1 MNTRIRKIR
10 KKYQLTQDAFANKLS
25 LTRNYISLIEK
36 GDRTP
41 SDRTISDICRE
52 FNVNESW
59 LRTGNGQMESV
70 KSPADKISINIAK
83 LQHVD
88 NETIIRWINT
98 IAESNPEMLKEIE
111 EFMKKLLG
119 IDTWGSVFLALTS
132 IFDIHS

>member
-1 MNTRIRKIR
+1 MHKGGTILNTRIRKIR

-59 LRTGNGQMESV
+59 LRTGKGLMEPV

-119 IDTWGSVFLALTS
+119 IDT
-132 IFDIHS
+132 

>member
-1 MNTRIRKIR
+1 MNTRIKKIR
-10 KKYQLTQDAFANKLS
+10 KKYQLTQDAFANRLS

-52 FNVNESW
+52 FNINENW
-59 LRTGNGQMESV
+59 LRTGKGNMELE
-70 KSPADKISINIAK
+70 KSSTDKSSINISR

-98 IAESNPEMLKEIE
+98 IAETNPEMLKEIE

-119 IDTWGSVFLALTS
+119 IDA
-132 IFDIHS
+132 